1 MKILIIED
9 EQAAVRRLQK
19 LLSEIDSQNEV
30 IGAVST
36 IEAAAQWI
44 NENPAPDLILMDIHL
59 ADGSSFEIFEKAEIS
74 SPVIFATAYD
84 EYALKAFKVNA
95 IDYLL
100 KPIKAV
106 ELEQAIQKVVRK
118 TKKTDAA
125 DSLLQK
131 LTEAGF
137 IKKHKRVL
145 VRMGQ
150 ALKLVDLDQVSFFY
164 SRDKISFAVM
174 PGNKRY
180 PLDQSLDQIEHDL
193 DPTRFF
199 RINRQFIINVS
210 AIVKLTHASKSRF
223 QVFLRPKTEYITIT
237 SFGRTDNFCKW
248 ILGDLHPANPAV
260 HQY

>member
-30 IGAVST
+30 IGALGT

-59 ADGSSFEIFEKAEIS
+59 ADGSSFEIFEKAEIT

-106 ELEQAIQKVVRK
+106 ELEQAIQKVARK
-118 TKKTDAA
+118 NKKTDVG

-150 ALKLVDLDQVSFFY
+150 ALKLVDLDQVAFFY

-199 RINRQFIINVS
+199 RINRQFIVRMD
-210 AIVKLTHASKSRF
+210 AIEEMIAYSKSRVKLKLNPPSEEEAIVSKERSPEF
-223 QVFLRPKTEYITIT
+223 K
-237 SFGRTDNFCKW
+237 KW
-248 ILGDLHPANPAV
+248 LLG
-260 HQY
+260 Q

>member
-1 MKILIIED
+1 MNILIIED

-30 IGAVST
+30 IGAVAT
-36 IEAAAQWI
+36 IEAAVQWI
-44 NENPAPDLILMDIHL
+44 TENPAPDLILMDIHL
-59 ADGSSFEIFEKAEIS
+59 ADGSSFEIFEKVEIS

-106 ELEQAIQKVVRK
+106 ELEQAIQKVARK
-118 TKKTDAA
+118 TKKSDAA

-150 ALKLVDLDQVSFFY
+150 SLKLVDLDQVAFFY

-199 RINRQFIINVS
+199 RINRQFIVRMD
-210 AIVKLTHASKSRF
+210 AIDEMIAYSKSRVKLKLNPPSEEEAIVSKERSPEF
-223 QVFLRPKTEYITIT
+223 K
-237 SFGRTDNFCKW
+237 KW
-248 ILGDLHPANPAV
+248 LLG
-260 HQY
+260 Q

>member
-19 LLSEIDSQNEV
+19 LLSEIDTGNEV
-30 IGAVST
+30 IGALGT
-36 IEAAAQWI
+36 IESAVHWFS
-44 NENPAPDLILMDIHL
+44 ENPAPDLILMDIHL
-59 ADGSSFEIFEKAEIS
+59 ADGSSFEIFEKAEII
-74 SPVIFATAYD
+74 SPIIFATAYD

-100 KPIKAV
+100 KPIKAI
-106 ELEQAIQKVVRK
+106 ELEQAIQKVAKKPRK
-118 TKKTDAA
+118 PDLS
-125 DSLLQK
+125 DNLVQK

-137 IKKHKRVL
+137 IKKNRRVL

-150 ALKLVDLDQVSFFY
+150 AIKLVDLDQVSFFY
-164 SRDKISFAVM
+164 SKDKISFAVM

-199 RINRQFIINVS
+199 RINRQFIVKMD
-210 AIVKLTHASKSRF
+210 AIEEMIAYSKSRVKLKLNPPSEEDAIVSKERSPEF
-223 QVFLRPKTEYITIT
+223 K
-237 SFGRTDNFCKW
+237 KW
-248 ILGDLHPANPAV
+248 LLGT
-260 HQY
+260 

>member
-19 LLSEIDSQNEV
+19 LLSEIDGSNEV
-30 IGAVST
+30 IGALGT
-36 IEAAAQWI
+36 IESAVHWLS
-44 NENPAPDLILMDIHL
+44 ENPAPDLILMDIHL
-59 ADGSSFEIFEKAEIS
+59 ADGSSFEIFEKTEIM
-74 SPVIFATAYD
+74 SPIIFATAYD

-106 ELEQAIQKVVRK
+106 ELEQAIQKVAKTSRK
-118 TKKTDAA
+118 PDSG

-137 IKKHKRVL
+137 IKKNRRVL

-150 ALKLVDLDQVSFFY
+150 AIKLVDLDQVSFFY
-164 SRDKISFAVM
+164 SKDKISFAVM

-199 RINRQFIINVS
+199 RINRQFIVKMD
-210 AIVKLTHASKSRF
+210 AIEEMIAYSKSRVKLKLNPPAEEDAIVSKERSPDF
-223 QVFLRPKTEYITIT
+223 K
-237 SFGRTDNFCKW
+237 KW
-248 ILGDLHPANPAV
+248 LLGN
-260 HQY
+260 